1 MTNYR
6 LSPAAEQ
13 DLIEIAV
20 FGIEQFGIAQ
30 AERYR
35 DKLQQRFQQ
44 LAEKPHHYPAVD
56 YIRPGY
62 RRSVCGV
69 HAIFYRVQPDY
80 VEIMRI
86 IGHNDF

>member
-1 MTNYR
+1 ETGSMRYDS
-6 LSPAAEQ
+6 LF
-13 DLIEIAV
+13 LV
-20 FGIEQFGIAQ
+20 FLPNLKASFTPIYYYVYIYSNIKSATV
-30 AERYR
+30 AN
-35 DKLQQRFQQ
+35 
-44 LAEKPHHYPAVD
+44 PAVD

>member
-44 LAEKPHHYPAVD
+44 LAEKPHHY
-56 YIRPGY
+56 
-62 RRSVCGV
+62 RS
-69 HAIFYRVQPDY
+69 
-80 VEIMRI
+80 
-86 IGHNDF
+86 